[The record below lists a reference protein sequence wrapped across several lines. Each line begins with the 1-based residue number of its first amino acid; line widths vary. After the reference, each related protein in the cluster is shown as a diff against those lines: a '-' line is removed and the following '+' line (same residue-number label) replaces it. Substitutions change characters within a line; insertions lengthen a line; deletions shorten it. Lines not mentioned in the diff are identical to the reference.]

1 MDGAPRVVVVLDPV
15 PGSQPADRLAA
26 ADGTSLADTVAER
39 ATAER
44 GRAEGTCHGAADL
57 GRLLSRDFAA
67 PAGTDDGPLCLLDA
81 AALAL
86 PTTYGDLVADP
97 RAEPAVLRTAD
108 GTVVGVRL
116 DGPLAA
122 RAPRGVEE
130 TVAAA
135 VAGAAPGQALPELGH
150 AVEILLAAAGVAVR
164 DVRPGDFPLRMVGD
178 DAALAEALAAEAGVD
193 EEALRLRRSSRADDG
208 FLSTFLV
215 RPLSRRLTR
224 RAVAHGVRPDVVTLC
239 SGLLG
244 LLAAAAYG
252 LAAHGPARAWLVTGS
267 VLLLAS
273 LVVDCVDGEV
283 ARYTRTFS
291 PLGGWLDVG
300 SDRLKEYAVYA
311 GLAAGA
317 RPSAWPLAAAAFAV
331 LVVRHFIDFGY
342 AASVPG
348 TRTGAADDPV
358 GSWSQRTSRT
368 SALLWAKRAVVM
380 PVGERTI
387 LLAVLAPIVGA
398 RWTLG
403 LLVVAGCVSG
413 LYTLAGRLGRTLLA
427 VPRGRLAWLAPAAA
441 RAVEAGGLAAL
452 VGWHR
457 PEALPA
463 AYLLLA
469 AVALHQYDVVY
480 RRRLTGSAGRPGALD
495 RLVWPVRVIVVAA
508 LTLLLPEDAL
518 TAVLAVLGTLLLV
531 AAGVDSVRWWRAFVR
546 SGP

>member
-1 MDGAPRVVVVLDPV
+1 
-15 PGSQPADRLAA
+15 
-26 ADGTSLADTVAER
+26 
-39 ATAER
+39 
-44 GRAEGTCHGAADL
+44 
-57 GRLLSRDFAA
+57 
-67 PAGTDDGPLCLLDA
+67 
-81 AALAL
+81 
-86 PTTYGDLVADP
+86 
-97 RAEPAVLRTAD
+97 
-108 GTVVGVRL
+108 
-116 DGPLAA
+116 
-122 RAPRGVEE
+122 
-130 TVAAA
+130 
-135 VAGAAPGQALPELGH
+135 
-150 AVEILLAAAGVAVR
+150 
-164 DVRPGDFPLRMVGD
+164 
-178 DAALAEALAAEAGVD
+178 VD
-193 EEALRLRRSSRADDG
+193 EAALRLRRSSRADDG

-224 RAVAHGVRPDVVTLC
+224 RAVDHGVRPDIVTLC

-252 LAAHGPARAWLVTGS
+252 LAANGSARAWLVTGS

-331 LVVRHFIDFGY
+331 LLVRHFVDFGY
-342 AASVPG
+342 AATVSPVAG
-348 TRTGAADDPV
+348 TANPV
-358 GSWSQRTSRT
+358 ASWSERTSRT
-368 SALLWAKRAVVM
+368 PALMWAKRAVIM

-387 LLAVLAPIVGA
+387 LLAVLAPVVGA

-403 LLVVAGCVSG
+403 LLLAGGCVSA
-413 LYTLAGRLGRTLLA
+413 LYTLAGRLGRT
-427 VPRGRLAWLAPAAA
+427 RRLGWLAPAAA

-457 PEALPA
+457 PGALPV

-469 AVALHQYDVVY
+469 AVALHQYDLVY
-480 RRRLTGSAGRPGALD
+480 RRRLTGTAGPGSALD
-495 RLVWPVRVIVVAA
+495 RLVWPVRVVVVAVLA
-508 LTLLLPEDAL
+508 LLLPEGAL
-518 TAVLAVLGTLLLV
+518 TAVLAVLGAILLV
-531 AAGVDSVRWWRAFVR
+531 AGGVDSVRWWGRFVR